1 MHIFRTVI
9 RSEYAYIEIPELY
22 LQAPPKSTSG
32 GIFLC
37 NFALIFI
44 SSSIDL
50 TTVEG
55 VLANVKND
63 LQLKQAERR
72 EAGME
77 ELANKIDTFI
87 EKVDELASLKR
98 PWTLVCT

>member
-1 MHIFRTVI
+1 MQLCIDF
-9 RSEYAYIEIPELY
+9 LY
-22 LQAPPKSTSG
+22 HHL
-32 GIFLC
+32 
-37 NFALIFI
+37 
-44 SSSIDL
+44 IDL